1 METILAWSKCSAV
14 LYSGVVVATFFW
26 LPSRSLLGPVVPCPV
41 YHAWKST
48 GNSIACR
55 WFVSFFFGCPRRGPS
70 FVLSFALLCLESGMN
85 IWLTFPLLLLCF
97 YCGTEYKRNVRV
109 KLNEWKV
116 KCFHS
121 CKQTRNIFEREL
133 NLPSIGPNTHTYVI
147 SNRRWWNVIS
157 WSTLRCESFY
167 ATFDLILLPCMI
179 SFAKTWTRF

>member
-1 METILAWSKCSAV
+1 METILAWSKCSALV
-14 LYSGVVVATFFW
+14 LL
-26 LPSRSLLGPVVPCPV
+26 LPLL
-41 YHAWKST
+41 
-48 GNSIACR
+48 
-55 WFVSFFFGCPRRGPS
+55 FGCPRGPCLVLLSRVRCTMHGSRLAIPSRVAGLCRFFLVALVAVPPLS
-70 FVLSFALLCLESGMN
+70 FPFALLCLESGMN

>member
-14 LYSGVVVATFFW
+14 LYYWCCCHFFLVALAVPAW
-26 LPSRSLLGPVVPCPV
+26 SCCPVPGVPCMEV
-41 YHAWKST
+41 DWQFH
-48 GNSIACR
+48 R
-55 WFVSFFFGCPRRGPS
+55 VSLVCVVFFGCPRRGPS